1 MVQGELIVCGING
14 LIQFRQI
21 YGKDKMKDIVH
32 RMNDSIIH
40 RGPDAEGLFAD
51 ESCALGM
58 RRLSIIDV
66 EGGGQPIWNEVR
78 DRLIIFNG
86 ELYNYRELR
95 EQLRK
100 AGHVFAT
107 DSDTEVVL
115 HGMES
120 YGASFLK
127 QMEGMFAFAY
137 YDKRDRK
144 WVLARDRVGEKPL
157 YYFQGDGF
165 FLFGSELK
173 SLLLTGLIKRE
184 IDRASL
190 SQYFQLTYIPA
201 PGTILAGVYKM
212 LPATVMTITEGG
224 EIRTECYWEM
234 DIDYEDPAYQDYG
247 GCKKKLRE
255 EMFRAVGQRM
265 SSDVPL
271 GAFLSG
277 GFDSAIIVG
286 IMSEISAAPID
297 TFTVGFREKQFDES
311 SLAERV
317 ARKNRTNHH
326 VLMMDW
332 KDTFRD
338 LEGIINSMG
347 EPFADS
353 SFLATYAVSKM
364 AREHVTVALTGD
376 AGDELFAGY
385 DKYLVSYYG
394 ERYRKIPPFIRKGI
408 VEPGARLLPVKS
420 GLARKADK
428 VIGVAMMDGYGQR
441 KRMMCLGFKD
451 VEVKRLMRDGFCDS
465 MHFIEEEYGLLKNR
479 DGQLRAQYVDLKVV
493 LEGDML
499 AKVDRASMLAS
510 LETRVPLL
518 DSKVVEIAFKMPTDF
533 KIRGRER
540 KRIWKDTFRDLLP
553 EELFHAPKHGFGV
566 PIGEWLETSLR
577 RQLYEYM
584 EPGFLEEQGLFSYDY
599 IKEIA
604 DRHMAH
610 KENRYSELWAFYV
623 FQHWYRNVFAC

>member
-1 MVQGELIVCGING
+1 MCGING

-21 YGKDKMKDIVH
+21 YQNLKMKDIVH
-32 RMNDSIIH
+32 RMNESIIH
-40 RGPDAEGLFAD
+40 RGPDEEGIFAD

-66 EGGGQPIWNEVR
+66 QGGGQPIWNESR
-78 DRLIIFNG
+78 DKLIIFNG

-95 EQLRK
+95 EKLRK
-100 AGHVFAT
+100 AGHVFTT

-120 YGASFLK
+120 YGTSFLK
-127 QMEGMFAFAY
+127 QMEGMFAFAF
-137 YDKRDRK
+137 YDKRAKK
-144 WVLARDRVGEKPL
+144 WILARDRIGEKPL
-157 YYFQGDGF
+157 YYYPGDGF

-173 SLLLTGLIKRE
+173 SLLLTGLIKKEINRE
-184 IDRASL
+184 AL

-201 PGTILAGVYKM
+201 PGTIIAGVYKM

-224 EIRTECYWEM
+224 DIRTECYWEM
-234 DIDYEDPAYQDYG
+234 DIDYEDSGCQDYEA
-247 GCKKKLRE
+247 CKKKLRE
-255 EMFRAVGQRM
+255 EMFRAVEQRM
-265 SSDVPL
+265 VSDVPL

-277 GFDSAIIVG
+277 GFDSAVIVG
-286 IMSEISAAPID
+286 IMSKISTVPIE
-297 TFTVGFREKQFDES
+297 TFTVGFHERQFDES
-311 SLAERV
+311 PLAGIV
-317 ARKNRTNHH
+317 AKKNRTSHH
-326 VLMMDW
+326 VLRMHWEDI
-332 KDTFRD
+332 FRD
-338 LEGIINSMG
+338 LEKILDGMG

-364 AREHVTVALTGD
+364 AREYVTVALTGD

-385 DKYLVSYYG
+385 DKYLISYYG
-394 ERYRKIPPFIRKGI
+394 ERYQKIPSFIRKGI
-408 VEPGARLLPVKS
+408 VEPMVKLLPTKS
-420 GLARKADK
+420 GLKRKADK
-428 VIGVAMMDGYGQR
+428 VIGAAMLDRYGQR

-451 VEVKRLMRDGFCDS
+451 DEMKQLMQDGFCDP
-465 MHFIEEEYGLLKNR
+465 MHFLEREYGFLKNR
-479 DGQLRAQYVDLKVV
+479 DEQLRAQYVDLKIV

-518 DSKVVEIAFKMPTDF
+518 DSRVVETAFKMPTGF
-533 KIRGRER
+533 KIQGKER
-540 KRIWKDTFRDLLP
+540 KKIWKDTFRDLLP
-553 EELFHAPKHGFGV
+553 DELFHAPKHGFGV
-566 PIGEWLETSLR
+566 PIGTWLETSLR

-584 EPGFLEEQGLFSYDY
+584 KPGFLEEQGLFSYDY